1 MRAHWS
7 ESMQPMQKQ
16 GSKAPTPFTGIV
28 LAEGEAPIFK
38 IGERIR
44 VLTRSPIGHYRVP
57 RYVRG
62 KRGVIEAIMPIRE
75 LDNEQEGFGRNAG
88 SKRHYYRIALPMKEL
103 WSQYTGSPRDGLRI
117 EVFETWLER
126 N

>member
-1 MRAHWS
+1 
-7 ESMQPMQKQ
+7 MQPMQKQ
-16 GSKAPTPFTGIV
+16 GSKAATPFSGVV
-28 LAEGEAPIFK
+28 LAEGEAPLFEV
-38 IGERIR
+38 GERIR

-57 RYVRG
+57 QYVRG

-103 WSQYTGSPRDGLRI
+103 WPKYVGSARDGLRI

-126 N
+126 T

>member
-1 MRAHWS
+1 
-7 ESMQPMQKQ
+7 MQPMQKQ

-28 LAEGEAPIFK
+28 LAEGEAPIFEV
-38 IGERIR
+38 GERVR

-57 RYVRG
+57 QYVRG

-103 WSQYTGSPRDGLRI
+103 WPQYTGSPRDGLRI

>member
-1 MRAHWS
+1 MAT
-7 ESMQPMQKQ
+7 PQKRVSQ
-16 GSKAPTPFTGIV
+16 VLTLPSGIV
-28 LAEGEAPIFK
+28 PAEGEAPLFK
-38 IGERIR
+38 VGERVR

-57 RYVRG
+57 QYVRG

-75 LDNEQEGFGRNAG
+75 LDNEQEAFGRNAG

-103 WSQYTGSPRDGLRI
+103 WAQYTGSPRDGLRI
-117 EVFETWLER
+117 EVFETWLVR

>member
-1 MRAHWS
+1 
-7 ESMQPMQKQ
+7 MQPMQKQ

-28 LAEGEAPIFK
+28 PAEGEAPIFK
-38 IGERIR
+38 VGERVR

-57 RYVRG
+57 QYVRG

-103 WSQYTGSPRDGLRI
+103 WPQYTGSPRDGLRI